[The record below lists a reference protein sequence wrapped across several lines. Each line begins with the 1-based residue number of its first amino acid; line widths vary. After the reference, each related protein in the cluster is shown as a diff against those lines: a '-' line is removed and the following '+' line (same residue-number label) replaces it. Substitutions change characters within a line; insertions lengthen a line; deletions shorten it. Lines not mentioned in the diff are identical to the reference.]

1 MSTETGAT
9 KDELAYWGPTFARL
23 ALGIPILVAGVGK
36 LFAVGPKP
44 FGIGGFSGFLASN
57 GVPFPT
63 VFAWLVGI
71 TEVVCGTLLLIGALV
86 RVAGILVSIVML
98 SATVIVHIPN
108 GYPTGDGGF
117 ELTLALFFVAISLV
131 VTGPGRLSV
140 EHDVLERELLPV
152 PESIGGGG

>member
-1 MSTETGAT
+1 MSTEKGMAN
-9 KDELAYWGPTFARL
+9 DELAHWGPTFARL
-23 ALGIPILVAGVGK
+23 ALGIPLLVAGVGK

-71 TEVVCGTLLLIGALV
+71 TEVVCGTLLLLGALV
-86 RVAGILVSIVML
+86 RVAGILVSVVML
-98 SATVIVHIPN
+98 SATVIVHLPN

-117 ELTLALFFVAISLV
+117 ELTLALFFVALSLA
-131 VTGPGRLSV
+131 VTGPGRLSI
-140 EHDVLERELLPV
+140 EHDVLERELVPL
-152 PESIGGGG
+152 PESVGGK